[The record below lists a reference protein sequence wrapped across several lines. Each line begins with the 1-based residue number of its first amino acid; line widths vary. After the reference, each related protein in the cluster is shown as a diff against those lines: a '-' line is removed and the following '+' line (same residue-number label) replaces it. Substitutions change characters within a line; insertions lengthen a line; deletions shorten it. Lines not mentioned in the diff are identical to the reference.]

1 VKLLILGA
9 LGLTLAGCATVTRG
23 TTDQVNVLS
32 EPSGAQAISSTGLI
46 CPMTPC
52 TWEISR
58 KTEFAVT
65 VSKQGYQ
72 TQQVQVGTQLAGA
85 GAAGFAGNALLGG
98 LIGMGVDASTGAT
111 LEHVP
116 NPVIVTLQPLAAG
129 RRAKPVR
136 RKASSVPQ
144 G

>member
-52 TWEISR
+52 TWEISS
-58 KTEFAVT
+58 KIEFAVT

-72 TQQVQVGTQLAGA
+72 TQQVQVASQLAGA

-116 NPVIVTLQPLAAG
+116 NPVIVTLQPLNAG

-136 RKASSVPQ
+136 KKASSVPQ